1 MRLIKSLFID
11 SAAVSAYKLC
21 SYHYRQ
27 KKFFFKRLIKKYNLE
42 ESKMNNSNPFNF
54 YSQLL
59 NATSQNDLKGKAT
72 KINLDNL

>member
-1 MRLIKSLFID
+1 MRLIKSLIID
-11 SAAVSAYKLC
+11 STSVSAYKLC